1 MMLSWVLKAVKSWG
15 STERLAQN
23 NSSTRVFFWF
33 IYKDFTNFILWNH
46 WVTSLKLERSINEYE
61 HETNHAQKR
70 KVGKDENS
78 QIVNISPKSRKVEA
92 ENGFEIESPNMASM
106 LNKSFQSSP
115 LDRKSKAK
123 NSRWIIT
130 CDRCSFETHKMD
142 EFQSHIHDLHSDL
155 NDFKCSQC
163 PFSTTSSTFLNTH
176 RYVKF

>member
-1 MMLSWVLKAVKSWG
+1 M
-15 STERLAQN
+15 E
-23 NSSTRVFFWF
+23 SSVITSRVSRTIPSHNQDMEFSNQDMEFSN
-33 IYKDFTNFILWNH
+33 KM
-46 WVTSLKLERSINEYE
+46 TSLKLERSINEYE

-78 QIVNISPKSRKVEA
+78 QIGNISPKSRKVEA

-106 LNKSFQSSP
+106 LNESLPSSP
-115 LDRKSKAK
+115 LDIKSTAK

-142 EFQSHIHDLHSDL
+142 EFKSHIHDLHSDL

>member
-1 MMLSWVLKAVKSWG
+1 M
-15 STERLAQN
+15 E
-23 NSSTRVFFWF
+23 SSVITSRVSRTIHSHNQDMEFSNQDMEFSN
-33 IYKDFTNFILWNH
+33 KM
-46 WVTSLKLERSINEYE
+46 TSVKLERSINEYE